1 MKAYNPP
8 QQVITEEPSNRYR
21 DENVISEAQNGE
33 TLGLG
38 DIMSSELSPEL
49 INPRSPR
56 IDQPIQEEPAAEEPK
71 VILNIDS
78 STSLVNADFLNT
90 VDPSCMHV
98 DLLPSDIREDLI
110 KK

>member
-1 MKAYNPP
+1 M
-8 QQVITEEPSNRYR
+8 EEPSNRYR

-56 IDQPIQEEPAAEEPK
+56 IDEPI
-71 VILNIDS
+71 
-78 STSLVNADFLNT
+78 
-90 VDPSCMHV
+90 
-98 DLLPSDIREDLI
+98 
-110 KK
+110 